1 MKKII
6 LLSIILIF
14 LTGCGGIYNQ
24 GNFVLPNDIEF
35 LNLIEELNTPE
46 KTCKYMEDNFE
57 YENNLVTLTPYQLL
71 LIKKGNCD
79 DFSNFATFFPNYN
92 GYEIYQILIEFLF
105 YEHEDDNGD
114 EKYHMIGVFKE
125 GDYYNISEN
134 MHYVECFCESFE
146 DIMNFNL
153 YHGWISYIVYDYD
166 MKIVEQ
172 GYNN

>member
-1 MKKII
+1 MKKIII

-35 LNLIEELNTPE
+35 LNLIKELNTPE

-71 LIKKGNCD
+71 LIKRGNCD
-79 DFSNFATFFPNYN
+79 DFSNFATFFPHCNK
-92 GYEIYQILIEFLF
+92 YETWQILIEFPF
-105 YEHEDDNGD
+105 YEYEDHR
-114 EKYHMIGVFKE
+114 YHMIGVFKE

-134 MHYVECFCESFE
+134 MLYVECFCKNFRG
-146 DIMNFNL
+146 IMNFYL
-153 YHGWISYIVYDYD
+153 YRDWISYTVYDYD
-166 MKIVEQ
+166 MKIIEE
-172 GYNN
+172 GYN